1 MARKKF
7 AMLNGSLLHTAAFRD
22 LKSCTDRNVYFTAH
36 LSSQADYSGLF
47 RCPLSL
53 FASEAGIEITH
64 LKIALARLKEAGL
77 LEFEPESELLRI
89 GGWFRSIN
97 RPDNLSRVQSHVQGY
112 LSGELPQTDIC
123 RRSIAEF
130 VLGCLARTQRFKA
143 GSEHGPKIVDELRSF
158 LATAGVNFRN
168 LRPFL
173 EDEFRLHGASLAREF
188 EDVMLGLVEAEAK
201 MQRAADRVQ
210 MQDASR
216 VRSGC
221 DQGASTVPPQE
232 MRIDSNKTKKEKEG
246 CEAVRLSDGNGNE
259 AQSNANARP
268 LPETLNSLL
277 VRAIRATA

>member
-22 LKSCTDRNVYFTAH
+22 LKSCTDRNVYLTAH

-47 RCPLSL
+47 RYPLSL
-53 FASEAGIEITH
+53 FASEAGIEVAQ
-64 LKIALARLKEAGL
+64 LKIALDRLSEAGL
-77 LEFEPESELLRI
+77 MDYEPNGELLRI
-89 GGWFRSIN
+89 DGWFRSIN
-97 RPDNLSRVQSHVQGY
+97 CPDNLSRVQSHVQGY
-112 LSGELPQTDIC
+112 LAGELPRADIC

-158 LATAGVNFRN
+158 LAAAGVNFRN

-173 EDEFRLHGASLAREF
+173 EDEFRIHGASLAREF

-216 VRSGC
+216 VRPGC
-221 DQGASTVPPQE
+221 EQVAATRKENRFKGNQ
-232 MRIDSNKTKKEKEG
+232 KEKRR
-246 CEAVRLSDGNGNE
+246 V
-259 AQSNANARP
+259 
-268 LPETLNSLL
+268 
-277 VRAIRATA
+277 

>member
-7 AMLNGSLLHTAAFRD
+7 AMLNVSLLNTRAFRD

-47 RCPLSL
+47 RYPFSL
-53 FASEAGIEITH
+53 FASEAGIDVAQLRVSLE
-64 LKIALARLKEAGL
+64 RLSAVEL
-77 LEFEPESELLRI
+77 MEYEPDSELLRI
-89 GGWFRSIN
+89 SGWFRSIN
-97 RPDNLSRVQSHVQGY
+97 CPDNLSRVQSLVQGY
-112 LSGELPQTDIC
+112 LSGDLPQADIC

-173 EDEFRLHGASLAREF
+173 EDEFRIHGASLAREF

-216 VRSGC
+216 VRPGC
-221 DQGASTVPPQE
+221 EQGEPTQPPQKNKIESKEKRKNENARGAAGSAEEQGA
-232 MRIDSNKTKKEKEG
+232 
-246 CEAVRLSDGNGNE
+246 
-259 AQSNANARP
+259 QSSSAAARP
-268 LPETLNSLL
+268 LAETLNSPL

>member
-36 LSSQADYSGLF
+36 LSSQADYSGIF
-47 RCPLSL
+47 RYPLSL

-64 LKIALARLKEAGL
+64 LKIALDRLSEAGL
-77 LEFEPESELLRI
+77 IEYEYDCELLRI
-89 GGWFRSIN
+89 DGWFRSIN
-97 RPDNLSRVQSHVQGY
+97 CPDNLSRVQSHVQGY

-173 EDEFRLHGASLAREF
+173 EDEFRIHGASLAREF

-216 VRSGC
+216 VRPGC
-221 DQGASTVPPQE
+221 DQDASTMPPQE
-232 MRIDSNKTKKEKEG
+232 KKIDSKETKKKKEG
-246 CEAVRLSDGNGNE
+246 SDATPSSDDIGNE
-259 AQSNANARP
+259 AHKSSHARP
-268 LPETLNSLL
+268 LPETLNSPL